1 MMKHS
6 TIMNFINVSL
16 TNYAH
21 IEDLRIKSQENA
33 NVYAGKDNKLKLIKQ
48 VFLFTKPICNFL
60 TLSTL

>member
-48 VFLFTKPICNFL
+48 TFSIYKTHL
-60 TLSTL
+60 